1 MNYNNLLKIAKYLEE
16 YENTNTNKPFDIES
30 FSYWISDE
38 LSKKPRIYNA
48 IEKIYKENII
58 QQSLDVQISILIGRM
73 GKYARVY
80 SKKVFKQT
88 KLSGLDDYT
97 FMATL
102 MFIPSMIKS
111 ELTHHN
117 LMDSDTSGADIIK
130 RLIKNNYLEEFDD
143 EKDKRSKRVQITE
156 LGKRTMFTV
165 FSEMDMVSDIITGNL
180 NKNEKFYLLEY
191 LRKLDHLHQDIYK
204 KDRKSELNEIHEKF
218 ID

>member
-1 MNYNNLLKIAKYLEE
+1 MIYNNLLDVAKYLEE
-16 YENTNTNKPFDIES
+16 YEKQNHNETFDIEL
-30 FSYWISDE
+30 FSYWLSDK
-38 LSKKPRIYNA
+38 LSKKPRTYSSID
-48 IEKIYKENII
+48 KIDKENVT

-73 GKYARVY
+73 SKYARVY
-80 SKKVFKQT
+80 SKKVLKHT

-130 RLIKNNYLEEFDD
+130 RLIRNDYLEEFDD
-143 EKDKRSKRVQITE
+143 EKDKRSKRVRITE

-165 FSEMDMVSDIITGNL
+165 FNEMDIVSDIITGNL
-180 NKNEKFYLLEY
+180 NGNEKFYLLEY
-191 LRKLDHLHQDIYK
+191 LRKLDHLHQGIYI
-204 KDRKSELNEIHEKF
+204 KDRKKELDEIKNKYLE
-218 ID
+218 